1 MTEITPQTLSN
12 RLEADDD
19 SLLVLDIRPPDSFE
33 EWHIPGSLNVDV
45 YEDLE
50 TDPQGAAA
58 AMADLPSDREI
69 VTVCGAGVRSQIATT
84 LLRDRGYEAKTLVD
98 GMEGWARVHRTA
110 TVQRDPIEIVQVT
123 RPGTGCLSYVLIAD
137 GEAVLVDPSQYT
149 EVYEEIVASRGLT
162 VTAVLET
169 HAHADHISGASSLA
183 HAFDVPYYL
192 HPADAG
198 DRTDTVEIA
207 AGDSLSVGSETVSVL
222 HTPGHTPGS
231 VTFEVGADAFLT
243 GDTLFLDSVGRP
255 DLGGDELAVVE
266 QRAERLH
273 ESLQRILDRG
283 SGHTIL
289 PAHDAGSPSPP
300 VRAPLS
306 SVRAD
311 NDLLSVSEADFI
323 RTLTGDMPEEPAN
336 HDRIKRANVGEIS
349 LAESDARAL
358 ELGPNQCAAN

>member
-1 MTEITPQTLSN
+1 MTEITPQTLSD
-12 RLEADDD
+12 RLEAEDD
-19 SLLVLDIRPPDSFE
+19 SPLVLDIRPPDSFE
-33 EWHIPGSLNVDV
+33 EWHIPGSRNVDV
-45 YEDLE
+45 YEELE
-50 TDPQGAAA
+50 TDPEAAAA
-58 AMADLPSDREI
+58 AMADLPSEREI

-110 TVQRDPIEIVQVT
+110 TVQQDPIEIVQVT

-137 GEAVLVDPSQYT
+137 GEAVIVDPSQYT
-149 EVYEEIVASRGLT
+149 EVYEEIVASRGLS
-162 VTAVLET
+162 VRAVLET
-169 HAHADHISGASSLA
+169 HAHADHISGAPSLA
-183 HAFDVPYYL
+183 HGFDVPYYL

-198 DRTDTVEIA
+198 DRTDTVEIGD
-207 AGDSLSVGSETVSVL
+207 GDSLSVGSKTVSVL

-231 VTFEVGADAFLT
+231 VTFEVGSEALLT

-255 DLGGDELAVVE
+255 DLGGDAVAVVE
-266 QRAERLH
+266 RRAGRLH
-273 ESLQRILDRG
+273 GSLQRILDRG
-283 SGHTIL
+283 SDHTVL
-289 PAHDAGSPSPP
+289 PSHDTGTPSPP

-306 SVRAD
+306 RVRTD

-349 LAESDARAL
+349 LPESDARAL